1 MPIAQFYGGPL
12 DLWSSWLKYNNSIF
26 VVVSPPNGGPPSSPP
41 PWCSW
46 NRQATNLAM
55 ESPLDQTR
63 RLNFWKWYTNV
74 LFVNFFELVSNPES
88 SFSISALIRPSK
100 VTHPPPLICHRF
112 DVLAHSIVALC
123 SHCVSTGAWNKLP
136 ALEEADEVKI
146 WRFVILCEN
155 SVRSTGSIKFAIEA
169 LFGLEVPVQ
178 LITVFNG
185 LVELPYFTL
194 FLRL

>member
-1 MPIAQFYGGPL
+1 M
-12 DLWSSWLKYNNSIF
+12 
-26 VVVSPPNGGPPSSPP
+26 
-41 PWCSW
+41 
-46 NRQATNLAM
+46 
-55 ESPLDQTR
+55 
-63 RLNFWKWYTNV
+63 
-74 LFVNFFELVSNPES
+74 
-88 SFSISALIRPSK
+88 
-100 VTHPPPLICHRF
+100 
-112 DVLAHSIVALC
+112 
-123 SHCVSTGAWNKLP
+123 STGAWNKLP

-185 LVELPYFTL
+185 LVELPYFAL

>member
-1 MPIAQFYGGPL
+1 MEALPPVHPPDVPGIDKPPIWQWSLLSIRQGGSISEN
-12 DLWSSWLKYNNSIF
+12 DTQMYFSWF
-26 VVVSPPNGGPPSSPP
+26 P
-41 PWCSW
+41 
-46 NRQATNLAM
+46 
-55 ESPLDQTR
+55 
-63 RLNFWKWYTNV
+63 
-74 LFVNFFELVSNPES
+74 VSNPES

-112 DVLAHSIVALC
+112 DVLAHSIVASC

-185 LVELPYFTL
+185 LVEPPYFAL